1 MDIQKINSDIATIEK
16 NLNNPLISEPMKDK
30 LKAKLAALK
39 SQLEDGAKQA
49 DAVAEKAEDAADSE
63 KKRLE
68 NIISKIRKGLNN
80 KLVPENAKPALRRQM
95 EDAEAKIAAIEKEA
109 KEATAAAKEVKAE
122 VKEAVAQVDDAIA
135 DVKKGNKVKKGVIS
149 KVKGAAKKVVT
160 EGKKR
165 KTTATAHEK
174 KYKDIIDELVAL
186 VKGNKKLSVVYKGA
200 SRDSLERDAA
210 RHALPPGKRVS
221 KEGNI
226 YYEGRRNRVDVTKR
240 KRYPFFDEG
249 GVLQEIPNN
258 YKGMDS
264 EQVWAAWYP
273 HQKNHFLQDHAEL
286 MPQMDKLTHDETEE
300 FCNQNS
306 FQLTLDYLDK
316 KDIDKDNFINAL
328 DQHIISGQYA
338 KGGKV
343 KQGNPQGEH
352 YTEDADAQRGAKPVG
367 YRFTE
372 AFVNSRTG
380 KRLKLSSNSKP
391 TKEQIE
397 KYLGAGVY
405 AEARADHSDKNK
417 RTKLADGG
425 SIENQYEGMSPQQV
439 WDAWTV
445 EQREHFFE
453 DNIHFFDAKKRDNYK
468 MRTFSDL
475 PPVPQSYIEEH
486 VQRGQYA
493 KGGKV
498 QQGNPQGEH
507 YTEDA
512 DAQRGAKPVGYRFTE
527 AFVNGRT
534 GKRLKLSSNS
544 KPTKEQIEK
553 YLGAGVYAEARA
565 DHSDKNKRTKL
576 EDGGGVD
583 LLMPIGTEIIIPNY
597 GNDKNVKM
605 KLKEIVPLSESDINS
620 GLGKVS
626 YKFVGSKGRSQFYP
640 ESKLRKKMED
650 GELICT
656 YSEKM
661 MEGGGAIGDGKNTYV
676 AFYKGK
682 QVDVKADTTLAAQ
695 NTAAKHFKA
704 KKAYDVTV
712 VLGMLGDK
720 EVVHS
725 TASLA
730 KGGKVK
736 AKKQAEPQG
745 EHYTEGADAK
755 RHAKPVGWR
764 FTSKFLK
771 STAARSRGLKVTSK
785 PTKADIDKYK
795 DKQYPNGERY
805 IYQETRADHSDK
817 KKKDG
822 L

>member
-16 NLNNPLISEPMKDK
+16 GLNNPNITDKMKDS
-30 LKAKLAALK
+30 LRAKLTVLK
-39 SQLEDGAKQA
+39 SQVETGAKQA
-49 DAVAEKAEDAADSE
+49 EVVAEKAEDAADDE

-68 NIISKIRKGLNN
+68 KVINTIRKGLDN
-80 KLVPENAKPALRRQM
+80 KQVPESAKPALRKKLQ
-95 EDAEAKIAAIEKEA
+95 EAEAKMADIEKSA
-109 KEATAAAKEVKAE
+109 KEAAAAAKEVKAE
-122 VKEAVAQVDDAIA
+122 VKEAVAQLDDAIA
-135 DVKKGNKVKKGVIS
+135 DVKKDKKVKKNAIS
-149 KVKGAAKKVVT
+149 KVKGAAKKVVA

-165 KTTATAHEK
+165 KTVATGHEK
-174 KYKDIIDELVAL
+174 KYKDIIDELVAH
-186 VKGNKKLSVVYKGA
+186 VKGNKKLSVVYSGA

-210 RHALPPGKRVS
+210 RHALPPGRRVS
-221 KEGNI
+221 KDGNI
-226 YYEGRRNRVDVTKR
+226 YFENRRNRVDVTKR

-258 YKGMDS
+258 YKGMTA

-273 HQKNHFLQDHAEL
+273 HQKMHFVEDHLEL
-286 MPQMDKLTHDETEE
+286 IDEDGDLSVDEIQE
-300 FCNQNS
+300 LCNQNS
-306 FQLTLDYLDK
+306 YQLTLDYLDSK
-316 KDIDKDNFINAL
+316 NIEKDDFTNTL
-328 DQHIISGQYA
+328 ETHVYGGQYA

-417 RTKLADGG
+417 RTKL
-425 SIENQYEGMSPQQV
+425 
-439 WDAWTV
+439 
-445 EQREHFFE
+445 E
-453 DNIHFFDAKKRDNYK
+453 D
-468 MRTFSDL
+468 
-475 PPVPQSYIEEH
+475 
-486 VQRGQYA
+486 
-493 KGGKV
+493 
-498 QQGNPQGEH
+498 
-507 YTEDA
+507 
-512 DAQRGAKPVGYRFTE
+512 
-527 AFVNGRT
+527 
-534 GKRLKLSSNS
+534 
-544 KPTKEQIEK
+544 
-553 YLGAGVYAEARA
+553 
-565 DHSDKNKRTKL
+565 
-576 EDGGGVD
+576 
-583 LLMPIGTEIIIPNY
+583 
-597 GNDKNVKM
+597 
-605 KLKEIVPLSESDINS
+605 
-620 GLGKVS
+620 
-626 YKFVGSKGRSQFYP
+626 
-640 ESKLRKKMED
+640 
-650 GELICT
+650 
-656 YSEKM
+656 
-661 MEGGGAIGDGKNTYV
+661 GGAIGDGKNTYV

-704 KKAYDVTV
+704 KKSYDVTV
-712 VLGMLGDK
+712 VLGMLGDE

-736 AKKQAEPQG
+736 GKKQAEPQG

>member
-1 MDIQKINSDIATIEK
+1 MDIQKIKSDIATIEK
-16 NLNNPLISEPMKDK
+16 GLNSPNISDPMKNALSKK
-30 LKAKLAALK
+30 LNVLK
-39 SQLEDGAKQA
+39 SQLEEGAKKA
-49 DAVAEKAEDAADSE
+49 EVVAEKAEDAADDE
-63 KKRLE
+63 KKSLE
-68 NIISKIRKGLNN
+68 SLISKIRKGLDN
-80 KLVPENAKPALRRQM
+80 KLVPESAKPALRKKLQ
-95 EDAEAKIAAIEKEA
+95 DAEAKMADIEKVA
-109 KEATAAAKEVKAE
+109 KEAATAAKEVKAE
-122 VKEAVAQVDDAIA
+122 VKEAVAQLDDAIA
-135 DVKKGNKVKKGVIS
+135 DVKKDKKVKKNAIS
-149 KVKGAAKKVVT
+149 KVKEAAKKVVA

-165 KTTATAHEK
+165 KTVATGHEK
-174 KYKDIIDELVAL
+174 KYKDIIDELVAH
-186 VKGNKKLSVVYKGA
+186 VKANKKLSVVYKGA

-210 RHALPPGKRVS
+210 RHALPPGRRVS
-221 KEGNI
+221 KDGNI
-226 YYEGRRNRVDVTKR
+226 YFENRRNRVDVTKR

-258 YKGMDS
+258 YKGMTA

-273 HQKNHFLQDHAEL
+273 HQKMHFVEDHLEL
-286 MPQMDKLTHDETEE
+286 IDEDGDLSVDEIQE
-300 FCNQNS
+300 LCNQNS
-306 FQLTLDYLDK
+306 YQLTLDYLDSK
-316 KDIDKDNFINAL
+316 YIEKDDFINTL
-328 DQHIISGQYA
+328 ETHVYGGQYA

-417 RTKLADGG
+417 RTKL
-425 SIENQYEGMSPQQV
+425 
-439 WDAWTV
+439 
-445 EQREHFFE
+445 
-453 DNIHFFDAKKRDNYK
+453 
-468 MRTFSDL
+468 
-475 PPVPQSYIEEH
+475 
-486 VQRGQYA
+486 
-493 KGGKV
+493 
-498 QQGNPQGEH
+498 
-507 YTEDA
+507 
-512 DAQRGAKPVGYRFTE
+512 
-527 AFVNGRT
+527 
-534 GKRLKLSSNS
+534 
-544 KPTKEQIEK
+544 
-553 YLGAGVYAEARA
+553 
-565 DHSDKNKRTKL
+565 
-576 EDGGGVD
+576 EDGGGIELLGGQSNSSLKPSGYTLVKFENKKKTAIVKDEAGNMEKWAKSPNFSGYRLVIDGVD
-583 LLMPIGTEIIIPNY
+583 YEF
-597 GNDKNVKM
+597 VSSS
-605 KLKEIVPLSESDINS
+605 KE
-620 GLGKVS
+620 
-626 YKFVGSKGRSQFYP
+626 Q
-640 ESKLRKKMED
+640 
-650 GELICT
+650 
-656 YSEKM
+656 
-661 MEGGGAIGDGKNTYV
+661 GGPIGDGKNTYV

-682 QVDVKADTTLAAQ
+682 QVDVKADGPLYARD
-695 NTAAKHFKA
+695 TAAKHFKA
-704 KKAYDVTV
+704 KKSYDVTV

-736 AKKQAEPQG
+736 GKKQAEPQG
-745 EHYTEGADAK
+745 EHYTEDADAK